1 MSAINK
7 IWLYITFITYVL
19 TGITTGVQAQ
29 DETEAADSTLT
40 GEVVIKTIAG
50 KKNAIFNSSGDV
62 TYKVKVSNLY
72 KVPQEGDFSYRV
84 RTDLGVQ
91 VYEKREK
98 FSIGKNS
105 SKTVTVKVPAQKP
118 GFYNIDFRFNLTE
131 YDDTV
136 RRTFGVD
143 PEKLRS
149 LLSKPADFD
158 AFWAEARKELS
169 QVKPDY
175 KVTLQ
180 KELSDVNRKV
190 YLVEMRSYGN
200 LLIRG
205 WLVVPKESYKQPV
218 HYRLPGYV
226 VGLNPN
232 FDTNHFITFNLNVR
246 GNGNSQDVIN
256 LGTDDYA
263 TTGVENKDASI
274 YKGVYMDCLRGAEF
288 LFSHP
293 ELGLDTSKI
302 YVEGSSQGGTLA
314 VITAAMDKR
323 FKLLAMQVPLYSN
336 FRLDK
341 EIGLKYD
348 MPEFPI
354 KFFTRYLDSHP
365 NSSWEKIFS
374 VMDYFDPQN
383 FAPMITCPTIMGI
396 GLLDKFCPPRCSF
409 SLYNNLG
416 SKKKEWFA
424 SPELTHEV
432 AFDYYMLQNV
442 WLGENFRLI
451 N

>member
-1 MSAINK
+1 MNK
-7 IWLYITFITYVL
+7 IWLYIIFAACLV
-19 TGITTGVQAQ
+19 TGISTGAKAQ
-29 DETEAADSTLT
+29 DDEKDDGPV
-40 GEVVIKTIAG
+40 GEVTIKTLPG
-50 KKNAIFNSSGDV
+50 KKNAIFSANSDV
-62 TYKVKVSNLY
+62 DYKLKINNLY
-72 KVPQEGDFSYRV
+72 TIPQDGEFSYRV
-84 RTDLGVQ
+84 RNDLGVQ

-98 FSIGKNS
+98 FAIGKKS
-105 SKTVTVKVPAQKP
+105 EKTISVKVPRQKA

-143 PEKLRS
+143 PES
-149 LLSKPADFD
+149 LKSPLSKPADFD
-158 AFWAEARKELS
+158 VFWAKTRKELS

-180 KELSDVNRKV
+180 KELSDVDRKV

-232 FDTNHFITFNLNVR
+232 FDNNHFITFNLNVR
-246 GNGNSQDVIN
+246 GNGNSQDVVN

-263 TTGVENKDASI
+263 YAGIEDKDTYI
-274 YKGVYMDCLRGAEF
+274 YKGVYMDCLRGADF

-302 YVEGSSQGGTLA
+302 YVEGSSQGGSLA

-323 FKLLAMQVPLYSN
+323 IKLLAMQVPLYSD

-348 MPEFPI
+348 TPEFPI
-354 KFFTRYLDSHP
+354 KFFTRYLDRHP
-365 NSSWEKIFS
+365 NWSWEKIFA
-374 VMDYFDPQN
+374 VMDYYDPQN
-383 FAPMITCPTIMGI
+383 FAPMVKCPTIMGI

-409 SLYNNLG
+409 SLFNHLG

-442 WLGENFRLI
+442 WLGENFRLVY
-451 N
+451 

>member
-1 MSAINK
+1 MKKN
-7 IWLYITFITYVL
+7 WLYILFVIL
-19 TGITTGVQAQ
+19 LSGITIGAQAQ
-29 DETEAADSTLT
+29 DDGKDGKASPV
-40 GEVVIKTIAG
+40 GEIVIKTLPG
-50 KKNAIFNSSGDV
+50 KKNAIFTGSSDV
-62 TYKVKVSNLY
+62 DYRLKVNNLY
-72 KVPQEGDFSYRV
+72 QIPQDGDFSYRV
-84 RTDLGVQ
+84 RNDLGVL
-91 VYEKREK
+91 VYQKTQK
-98 FSIGKNS
+98 FSIGKS
-105 SKTVTVKVPAQKP
+105 SAKTISVTVPKQKP
-118 GFYNIDFRFNLTE
+118 GFYNIDFIFNLTE

-143 PEKLRS
+143 PGQLKS
-149 LLSKPADFD
+149 PLSKPADFD
-158 AFWAEARKELS
+158 AFWAKARKELS
-169 QVKPDY
+169 QVKPAY

-180 KELSDVNRKV
+180 KELSDANRKV
-190 YLVEMRSYGN
+190 YLVEMRSYRN

-246 GNGNSQDVIN
+246 GNGNSQDIIN

-263 TTGVENKDASI
+263 TTGIENKDSTI
-274 YKGVYMDCLRGAEF
+274 YKGVYLDCLRGAEF

-293 ELGLDTSKI
+293 ELGLDTANI
-302 YVEGSSQGGTLA
+302 FVEGSSQGGTLA
-314 VITAAMDKR
+314 VVTAAMDKR
-323 FKLLAMQVPLYSN
+323 FKVLAIQVPLYAN

-348 MPEFPI
+348 VPEFPI
-354 KFFTRYLDSHP
+354 KFFSRYLERTP
-365 NSSWEKIFS
+365 NMTWDKIFA
-374 VMDYFDPQN
+374 VMDYYDPQN
-383 FAPMITCPTIMGI
+383 FAPMVKCPVIMGI

-409 SLYNNLG
+409 SLFNHFG
-416 SKKKEWFA
+416 TKSKEWFA

-442 WLGENFRLI
+442 WLGEQFRLI

>member
-1 MSAINK
+1 MKRIL
-7 IWLYITFITYVL
+7 LYIVL
-19 TGITTGVQAQ
+19 ALSFSAGVTTGALAQ
-29 DETEAADSTLT
+29 DDEKEGSTLPV
-40 GEVVIKTIAG
+40 GEVVIKTIPG
-50 KKNAIFNSSGDV
+50 KKNAIFSDNGDV
-62 TYKVKVSNLY
+62 DYKLKVNNLY
-72 KVPQEGDFSYRV
+72 QIPQDGDFSYRV
-84 RTDLGVQ
+84 RNDLGVQ

-105 SKTVTVKVPAQKP
+105 VKTISVKVPKQKA

-143 PEKLRS
+143 PEKLKS
-149 LLSKPADFD
+149 PLSKPADFD
-158 AFWAEARKELS
+158 AFWAKARKELS
-169 QVKPDY
+169 TIKPDY

-180 KELSDVNRKV
+180 KELSDNNRKV
-190 YLVEMRSYGN
+190 YLVEMRSYRN
-200 LLIRG
+200 LIIRG

-263 TTGVENKDASI
+263 TAGIEHKDSTI
-274 YKGVYMDCLRGAEF
+274 YKGVYLDCLRGADF

-302 YVEGSSQGGTLA
+302 FVEGSSQGGTLA

-323 FKLLAMQVPLYSN
+323 FKGLAIQVPLYAN

-348 MPEFPI
+348 TPEFPI
-354 KFFTRYLDSHP
+354 KFFNRYLDKHP
-365 NSSWEKIFS
+365 NMTWEKIFS
-374 VMDYFDPQN
+374 VMDYYDPQN
-383 FAPMITCPTIMGI
+383 FAQMVKCPVIMGI
-396 GLLDKFCPPRCSF
+396 GLLDKYCPPRCSF
-409 SLYNNLG
+409 SMFNQFG
-416 SKKKEWFA
+416 SKSKEWFT

-442 WLGENFRLI
+442 WLGEQFRLV